1 MGKVDRPAG
10 AERVPVG
17 ALRYPRRA
25 NRDSPRRGGA
35 AIVRLSREPLMFKIQ
50 LSKFRCFYDQQPLE
64 IRPITFLV
72 GENSAGK
79 TTFMAAVRILMESF
93 IRVPQNPFNRDPY
106 FLGGFDQIAHYR
118 GGVRGRAK
126 DFCLEV
132 AVPASEAS
140 AGRRAP
146 AVATRHRL
154 TFVKGSSPQ
163 PELNEYEFTTPD
175 ADVVLSLAG
184 NKVSLKLIV
193 GGQEK
198 LVYEPRRLPP
208 MAALRKDLSYL
219 RYVFDE
225 IAFSAQ
231 GVALPPDSRVTK
243 ISPDLTPTI
252 DLLIKHYTAST
263 RFLQRRIFA
272 SAPVRTQPL
281 RTYTPSEIEPSSE
294 GAHVPLEMARQKI
307 SSPDE
312 WEGIHERLKTFGQNS
327 GLFEDVDIRL
337 LGTRDGDP
345 FQVVVKTKGQP
356 FNLVDVGYG
365 VSQALPI
372 IYQLEQPRQH
382 DTFFLQQPEV
392 HLHPRAQAEL
402 GSVVARLSR
411 QRANSMFLLET
422 HSDYLIDRVRME
434 VKAGKLDHRN
444 VTIIFFDK
452 HPHEVQAKNI
462 YLSEQGE
469 ISWPPHNFRAFFLEE
484 HARLLG
490 L

>member
-1 MGKVDRPAG
+1 
-10 AERVPVG
+10 
-17 ALRYPRRA
+17 
-25 NRDSPRRGGA
+25 
-35 AIVRLSREPLMFKIQ
+35 MFKVQ
-50 LSKFRCFYDQQPLE
+50 LTNFRCFYEQPALE

-93 IRVPQNPFNRDPY
+93 IRLPQNPFNRDPY

-118 GGVRGRAK
+118 GGVKGRAK
-126 DFCLEV
+126 SFCLEV
-132 AVPASEAS
+132 TVPGLEGSPA
-140 AGRRAP
+140 RRP
-146 AVATRHRL
+146 SVTTRHKL

-163 PELNEYEFTTPD
+163 PDLSEYEFTTPD
-175 ADVVLSLAG
+175 ANVVLSLV
-184 NKVSLKLIV
+184 NKTSLKLTI
-193 GGQEK
+193 GGEEK
-198 LVYEPRRLPP
+198 LTYEPSRLPP
-208 MAALRKDLSYL
+208 PAAMRKDLSYL

-225 IAFSAQ
+225 ISF
-231 GVALPPDSRVTK
+231 GVATARAGTPDAAK
-243 ISPDLTPTI
+243 HPISKELAPAI
-252 DLLIKHYTAST
+252 QQIIT
-263 RFLQRRIFA
+263 RYAGSIRSLQRRIFA

-307 SSPDE
+307 SSPIE
-312 WEGIHERLKTFGQNS
+312 WEGMHERLKTFGKNS

-337 LGTRDGDP
+337 LGNRDGDP
-345 FQVVVKTKGQP
+345 FQVIVKTKGQP

-372 IYQLEQPRQH
+372 IYQLEQPKQH

-402 GSVVARLSR
+402 GSVISRLSK
-411 QRANSMFLLET
+411 QRANSLFMLET
-422 HSDYLIDRVRME
+422 HSDYIIDRVRMD
-434 VKAGKLDHRN
+434 VKAGRLDARN

-452 HPHEVQAKNI
+452 HQHEVQASNI
-462 YLSEQGE
+462 YLSDQGE
-469 ISWPPHNFRAFFLEE
+469 IAWAPDSFRAFFLEE